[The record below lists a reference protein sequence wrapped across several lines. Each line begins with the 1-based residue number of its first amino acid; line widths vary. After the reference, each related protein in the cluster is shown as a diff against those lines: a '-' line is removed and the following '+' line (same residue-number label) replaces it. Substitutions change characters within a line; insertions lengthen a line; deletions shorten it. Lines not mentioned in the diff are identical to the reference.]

1 MRNIDKFNILVK
13 LFIRYMNF
21 AKEFLKRNPINMS
34 HLYKSTEINGLQ
46 YKILAPKYLKK
57 EPVSV
62 PHSYSNKYD
71 PQQMRN
77 TLELLHELYRK

>member
-1 MRNIDKFNILVK
+1 
-13 LFIRYMNF
+13 MNF
-21 AKEFLKRNPINMS
+21 AKEFLKRNPINMN

-57 EPVSV
+57 GPVLV

-77 TLELLHELYRK
+77 TLELLQELYRKK